1 LAKQLPLVAPTPRVD
16 GPSGMKRS
24 FAVTRTVTGTVAG
37 IKKDGEVLVVT
48 HKKGA
53 KHELRADDKMKMEGG
68 DKIKR

>member
-1 LAKQLPLVAPTPRVD
+1 
-16 GPSGMKRS
+16 MKRS